1 MFHDNPQQD
10 VSDLF
15 RNYESHGTT
24 DPGDRTISSS
34 RVQLCGICRQ
44 PGHNR
49 ARCPQRRTQ
58 TETSTES
65 IIDIDDPQ
73 LKFKIAE
80 RRARITAVRENEMR
94 IAREAQE
101 KHRKL
106 QLLYDKK
113 SPDNRQEPEYYGSW
127 HDNQDATAEKI
138 LEVIH
143 ASTDEGDS
151 LGKVRSHN
159 LCTASCGSGK
169 TELVDALAC
178 KIQTSKKPIFENR
191 SRENMFLKTGYSS
204 KDFVP
209 DMKKALK
216 YIDKD
221 NIYHLNDLISKK
233 DSFVKRI
240 ENEPELL
247 DNAIFFIDEA
257 RLVVELGRTLGK
269 LFGMLGLTQENI
281 KKLNILFFY
290 IDATPQD
297 VEIMFNKELFGLV
310 DKHILEPGENYFG
323 AERMLNGEENIKFNS
338 IEANSNNDILSIAGR
353 YEMVKRIKQRGNGNS
368 VFRIPN
374 AGRRSGVA
382 REEFKRLLEDKGIKV
397 YIDASGK
404 ENEAD
409 WLVDEQG
416 NERIKF
422 GDAII
427 KDYGKPVVFILIQ
440 KYLCSKR
447 FRFNKTHKIMYDTM
461 YSGKPDNLSTQGILS
476 RFWGYYTPKE
486 MGELNIDCYGCK
498 EHFERYIY
506 YVDTENIP
514 NGYVSNKLDS
524 QNQYPRKPMYHN
536 NTIASL
542 DNIHHTTDVKR
553 HYENGKTIYGSDLA
567 GDYYKNHK
575 KLTGDILS
583 VTHPRE
589 ITRNFSKIVHEHH
602 EEFPD
607 QPDHRND
614 KSNGE
619 YFYELEDLEKRVNTI
634 SNYFGHTWRN
644 FTGGIWKR
652 SSEEEQRV
660 KEWKYVKNIAKKR
673 PSSTLP
679 PSHTPWINQ
688 ERTFAHRV
696 YSWKFDPDD
705 DNERIKFMLLW
716 KGKEMG
722 IEC

>member
-49 ARCPQRRTQ
+49 ARCPQIRTQ

-73 LKFKIAE
+73 LKVKIAE
-80 RRARITAVRENEMR
+80 RRARITALRENE
-94 IAREAQE
+94 IKNLKLAQE
-101 KHRKL
+101 RHRTL
-106 QLLYDKK
+106 QLLDDKK
-113 SPDNRQEPEYYGSW
+113 SHDNRQEPEYYGSW
-127 HDNQDATAEKI
+127 HDNQDATSEKI

-143 ASTDEGDS
+143 ASTDYGDS
-151 LGKVRSHN
+151 LGKVKSHN

-169 TELVDALAC
+169 TELIDALAY

-191 SRENMFLKTGYSS
+191 SRENMILMTGYSS

-233 DSFVKRI
+233 ESFVKRI

-257 RLVVELGRTLGK
+257 RLVVELERTLGK
-269 LFGMLGLTQENI
+269 LFGMFGLTQENI
-281 KKLNILFFY
+281 KKFSILFFH

-297 VEIMFNKELFGLV
+297 VEIMFDKELHLTV

-323 AERMLNGEENIKFNS
+323 AERMLNGENIKFNS
-338 IEANSNNDILSIAGR
+338 IEANSNNDILCIAGR
-353 YEMVKRIKQRGNGNS
+353 YEMVKRIKQCGNGNS
-368 VFRIPN
+368 VFRIP
-374 AGRRSGVA
+374 AGRRASVA
-382 REEFKRLLEDKGIKV
+382 RDEFKRLLEDKGIKV

-404 ENEAD
+404 ENESD
-409 WLVDEQG
+409 WIVDEQS

-427 KDYGKPVVFILIQ
+427 KDYGQPVVFILIQ

-461 YSGKPDNLSTQGILS
+461 YPGKPDNLSTQGIIT
-476 RFWGYYTPKE
+476 RFWGYYNPKE
-486 MGELNIDCYGCK
+486 MDELNIDCYGCK

-524 QNQYPRKPMYHN
+524 QNQYPRKPIYHN

-553 HYENGKTIYGSDLA
+553 HYEDNKTIYGSDLA
-567 GDYYKNHK
+567 GSYYRDHK

-583 VTHPRE
+583 VTHPCE
-589 ITRNFSKIVHEHH
+589 ITRNFSKIVDEHH
-602 EEFPD
+602 EKFPD
-607 QPDHRND
+607 EPDHLND

-619 YFYELEDLEKRVNTI
+619 YFTELKELEKRVNTI
-634 SNYFGHTWRN
+634 SKYFGYTWRN
-644 FTGGIWKR
+644 FAGGIWKR
-652 SSEEEQRV
+652 SLEEEQHV

-679 PSHTPWINQ
+679 HSHIPWKSQ
-688 ERTFAHRV
+688 EKMFAHRV
-696 YSWKFDPDD
+696 YSWRFDPTNDD
-705 DNERIKFMLLW
+705 EPIKFMLLW

-722 IEC
+722 IER